1 MISFNLVC
9 RDGHE
14 FEGWFS
20 SSAAYEQQKADGTVT
35 CPHCGTP
42 EVSKTLMSPNIG
54 VRENRSVKAA
64 ADPKPTGE
72 MVEFLRQMRK
82 YVQNNADY
90 VGEKFAEEARKIHYE
105 ETDPRGIYGETS
117 ADDAKA
123 LIEEGIE
130 VFPLPVLPEDK
141 N

>member
-9 RDGHE
+9 TDGHE

-54 VRENRSVKAA
+54 VRENRAVKAA

>member
-9 RDGHE
+9 TQGHE

-20 SSAAYEQQKADGTVT
+20 SSAAFEEQKADGTVT
-35 CPHCGTP
+35 CPHCGAT

-54 VRENRSVKAA
+54 VRENHSVKAA
-64 ADPKPTGE
+64 ADPKSTGE

-117 ADDAKA
+117 AEDAKA